1 MKIIHYLSFTG
12 VIVAIGLLF
21 ADFSKIAGL
30 VLALATVV
38 ELVMSVAMG
47 KQSNEGSR

>member
-1 MKIIHYLSFTG
+1 MKIIHYLSFTC